1 MEREAFGAVD
11 IGSNTIKLKI
21 KEKVYEKEI
30 PNFIEI
36 LNSKIPIRLG
46 EDVFNDGF
54 IGKEKEFQLFEIF
67 NEISLSFKEHNVND
81 YRVYATSAFR
91 EASNGKDII
100 NKIKKKYDINIEIIN
115 EATEADLI
123 YEVSSQNQLID
134 KNKSHLYV
142 DVGSGNTKVIV
153 YSKGEKICSRS
164 FKIGTVRLLSDTV
177 QLSEIKLF
185 KMWLKQMSQTHSI
198 SSIIATGGNINTI
211 DKLFLEN
218 DKHKIDYFSLKK
230 TFENLQFMNIEQRIE
245 TYNLSKYR
253 ADVILPA
260 LYIFLIVSEV
270 IHVSSYIIPKIELVD
285 GIMYEIVKKRTSIPF
300 NEL

>member
-1 MEREAFGAVD
+1 MARETFGAID

-21 KEKVYEKEI
+21 MKKEYEKDI
-30 PNFIEI
+30 HNFIEI

-54 IGKEKEFQLFEIF
+54 IGKEKESHLIEIF
-67 NEISLSFKEHNVND
+67 KGISFSFKENNVND
-81 YRVYATSAFR
+81 YRAYATSAFR

-100 NKIKKKYDINIEIIN
+100 KRIKKQYDINIEIIN

-123 YEVSSQNQLID
+123 YEVSSQNHLID
-134 KNKSHLYV
+134 KKKSYLYV
-142 DVGSGNTKVIV
+142 DVGGGNTKVIV
-153 YSKGEKICSRS
+153 YSNGEKICSRS

-177 QLSEIKLF
+177 QLSEITLF
-185 KMWLKQMSQTHSI
+185 KMWLKGMSQTHSI
-198 SSIIATGGNINTI
+198 SAIIATGGNINTI
-211 DKLFLEN
+211 DELFLED

-230 TFENLQFMNIEQRIE
+230 IFDNLQFMNIEQRIE

-260 LYIFLIVSEV
+260 LYIFLIVSEA
-270 IHVSSYIIPKIELVD
+270 IQVSSYIIPKIELVD
-285 GIMYEIVKKRTSIPF
+285 GIMYEIINR
-300 NEL
+300 ED